1 MFRRVFFMGEGVL
14 VAKKEI
20 APELLAEAKRL
31 YEQTLAPV
39 DDIAGMVGLS
49 RTNFYKRVRAGG
61 WRGRRAKVGT
71 FQFAR
76 AISAA
81 GAVALLAPA
90 DQPRAAVDPD
100 TPMATPQQRLAIA
113 GKMHEAVEEGMA
125 AIKRIMQVVS
135 PADQTEAEHGARTVA
150 HVSRALREIQELM
163 NPPTPNEKPADDV
176 DDDPMPRD
184 IDEFRRELSRRL
196 RGIIEAR
203 RARISGRLDGVSA
216 DSEAG

>member
-1 MFRRVFFMGEGVL
+1 MGE
-14 VAKKEI
+14 AKMADKKVI
-20 APELLAEAKRL
+20 APELLAEARRL

-81 GAVALLAPA
+81 GATALLAPA
-90 DQPRAAVDPD
+90 SQPRAEIDPEVAL
-100 TPMATPQQRLAIA
+100 ATTQQRLAIA
-113 GKMHEAVEEGMA
+113 GKMQEVVEQGME

-150 HVSRALREIQELM
+150 HVSRALREMQELM
-163 NPPTPNEKPADDV
+163 QPPIESEKPADDV
-176 DDDPMPRD
+176 DGDPTPRD
-184 IDEFRRELSRRL
+184 IDEFRRELARRL
-196 RGIIEAR
+196 RGIIDAR
-203 RARISGRLDGVSA
+203 RARIHGRLDRPAA
-216 DSEAG
+216 DPESD